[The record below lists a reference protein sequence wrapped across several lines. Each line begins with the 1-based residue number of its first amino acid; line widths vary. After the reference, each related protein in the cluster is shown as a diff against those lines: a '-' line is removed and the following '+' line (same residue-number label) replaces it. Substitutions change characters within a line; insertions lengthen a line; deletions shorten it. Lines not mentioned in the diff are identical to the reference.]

1 MEYLIGKGIDR
12 ALRIRHNRK
21 LKRMKE
27 ACEPLRVKD
36 MARRLSLF
44 AAIITG
50 TSITVTPVHGD
61 PPPRPYAPLLY
72 KSGHLSQLGEHAFG
86 WSDGETIYLPIT
98 SIHMKDIE
106 MEAELLRLSI
116 FFLAFQ
122 ITHGSLERAFMNKSL
137 LESDQEL
144 LDLYWILENKRLTG
158 LIKREYPRAFRHY
171 ESISKFIFTARPSAG
186 LLRPE
191 EAFVEEFLKGSVFD
205 NAVFSA
211 AGSAEQSL
219 ELALGL
225 KNSRQ
230 KGSSRGGRY
239 RAIMPF
245 IPYGRLL
252 PARIKGEAIFR
263 APQNTPTTE
272 AADSAKNKDKASEKE
287 KKRFI
292 QKKEEVDEEANKN
305 GLTLNIYDKFITWA
319 EFVNLNRA
327 FDDDP
332 DDDLDK
338 KAEAMDEISTAQIQ
352 RSTNAFF
359 NADLEKEALYDD
371 EEQGG
376 GRKEGEVFRYPEW
389 NYLKKAYREDYTTIK
404 VTTAE
409 DADRGFA
416 DKVLSERSGLIKK
429 LRRHF
434 ELLTPERRP
443 LRRQIDGTDI
453 DIDAI
458 VSAAADRS
466 AGSGFDDRLYIRDAR
481 AARDMSAL
489 FLTDLSMSTETWIG
503 DKRVIDHEKE
513 ALLLL
518 CESMK
523 GLRDRYGVYGFSGR
537 NRSGC
542 RYYNIKGFD
551 ERYSNKVRE
560 RIGAL
565 VPMGYTRMGPA
576 IRHAAGLL
584 EKERARVRL
593 LFIISDGKP
602 NDMDIYEGRYGLED
616 TAMAIRETKKA
627 GLIPFCLTVDNAAGE
642 YLPRIFGKGHY
653 VVLSDAKKLTSS
665 LPVLFARVIN
675 GLS

>member
-12 ALRIRHNRK
+12 AMRLRHGRR

-27 ACEPLRVKD
+27 QSEPLHVKE
-36 MARRLSLF
+36 MARRFSLF

-50 TSITVTPVHGD
+50 RSITVTPIHGD

-72 KSGHLSQLGEHAFG
+72 KSGHLSQLGEYAFG

-98 SIHMKDIE
+98 SIHMKDVE
-106 MEAELLRLSI
+106 LEAELLRISI
-116 FFLAFQ
+116 FFHAFQ
-122 ITHGSLERAFMNKSL
+122 IMEGSLEAALKNKSL
-137 LESDQEL
+137 LAADQEL
-144 LDLYWILENKRLTG
+144 LDLYWILENKRLAG
-158 LIKREYPRAFRHY
+158 RIKREYPRAFRHY
-171 ESISKFIFTARPSAG
+171 EPISKSLFEARPNAA

-191 EAFVEEFLKGSVFD
+191 ERFVEDFLRDSVFD
-205 NAVFSA
+205 RTVFISA
-211 AGSAEQSL
+211 RSAEQSL
-219 ELALGL
+219 QLARDL
-225 KNSRQ
+225 KKSRD
-230 KGSSRGGRY
+230 SSRRRRGRY

-252 PARIKGEAIFR
+252 PERIKAEVIFR
-263 APQNTPTTE
+263 APMNTPTTE
-272 AADSAKNKDKASEKE
+272 SADPRKNEDKAADKD

-292 QKKEEVDEEANKN
+292 QKQEDVDEEANKN

-319 EFVNLNRA
+319 EFVNLNRP

-359 NADLEKEALYDD
+359 NADLEKAALYDD
-371 EEQGG
+371 GEDTGG
-376 GRKEGEVFRYPEW
+376 SKESEVFKYPEW
-389 NYLKKAYREDYTTIK
+389 NYLKKAYREKYSTIK

-416 DKVLSERSGLIKK
+416 ERVLKERHGLIKK
-429 LRRHF
+429 LRRQF
-434 ELLTPERRP
+434 ELLTPELRP
-443 LRRQIDGTDI
+443 LRKQIDGNDI
-453 DIDAI
+453 DIDALI
-458 VSAAADRS
+458 AATADRS
-466 AGSGFDDRLYIRDAR
+466 AGRGFEDRLYIRDAR

-503 DKRVIDHEKE
+503 AKRIIDHEKE

-523 GLRDRYGVYGFSGR
+523 GLRDRYGVFGFSGR

-551 ERYSNKVRE
+551 EPYGVKVRE

-565 VPMGYTRMGPA
+565 VPTGYTRMGAA
-576 IRHAAGLL
+576 IRHAASLL
-584 EKERARVRL
+584 AKERARVRL

-602 NDMDIYEGRYGLED
+602 NDMDVYEGRYGLED

-627 GLIPFCLTVDNAAGE
+627 GLTPFCLTVDNTAGE
-642 YLPRIFGKGHY
+642 YLPRLFGKGNY
-653 VVLSDAKKLTSS
+653 VVLSDAKKLAST
-665 LPVLFARVIN
+665 LPVLFARVVN
-675 GLS
+675 GL